1 VIPAVEPSLKVP
13 LAVNCCEL
21 PTFMLAVTGV
31 TATDVRVALVTVR
44 EAVPTWPAN
53 TAVMVTVP
61 GATPVA
67 IPMLPPALLMVATEE
82 EDDVQVTADVRS

>member
-1 VIPAVEPSLKVP
+1 MVAV
-13 LAVNCCEL
+13 A
-21 PTFMLAVTGV
+21 GV
-31 TATDVRVALVTVR
+31 TATEVRVAFETVR

-67 IPMLPPALLMVATEE
+67 TPMLPPALLMVATED
-82 EDDVQVTADVRS
+82 EDEVQVTAGVRS